1 MMGQIFS
8 YLKKNIIVIALVFS
22 LGAYSGY
29 KILESAGMAALLA
42 NIPIPEGSIADKDAF
57 IKNLPEGK
65 TLEPKELVS
74 VDKKAKNIILLIA
87 DGMSISQVSSYLSLI
102 HI

>member
-29 KILESAGMAALLA
+29 KILESIGMAALLA
-42 NIPIPEGSIADKDAF
+42 NIPIPEGSIADKMPLLK
-57 IKNLPEGK
+57 IYL
-65 TLEPKELVS
+65 KEKYLNQRS
-74 VDKKAKNIILLIA
+74 LFLLIRRPR
-87 DGMSISQVSSYLSLI
+87 ISFC
-102 HI
+102 

>member
-1 MMGQIFS
+1 MMGQIIS
-8 YLKKNIIVIALVFS
+8 YLKKNIFVIALVFI
-22 LGAYSGY
+22 LGAYTGY
-29 KILESAGMAALLA
+29 KILESIGMAALLA

-74 VDKKAKNIILLIA
+74 TRTDTTSTTTLCK
-87 DGMSISQVSSYLSLI
+87 
-102 HI
+102 